1 MKAFQANLAKLEAS
15 DTQVL
20 GVSVDTPF
28 SNHKFAEENSV
39 TFPLLSD
46 PDGKTIDDYGL
57 LRTIP
62 VKAKDPISGQEVTV
76 PMKTAR
82 RATFLIDKD
91 GKIIEESADRD
102 AVDPTKIVEACER
115 RRLGK

>member
-1 MKAFQANLAKLEAS
+1 MKNFQAKLDRLQAS
-15 DTQVL
+15 DTEVL

-46 PDGKTIDDYGL
+46 PDGKVIDQYGL
-57 LRTIP
+57 LKTIP
-62 VKAKDPISGQEVTV
+62 VKGKDAAGQEVTV

-82 RATFLIDKD
+82 RATFLIDKE
-91 GKIIEESADRD
+91 GKIIEEQVDNE
-102 AVDPTKIVEACER
+102 AVDPTKVVEACER
-115 RRLGK
+115 RRIGK